1 MAKKSLI
8 LCDLGRTPICDL
20 ADNTPYSAR
29 NIVEEF
35 SINEIS
41 SLSFDLPVVP
51 NGKWLKLKN
60 EMLVL
65 FNDEYYKVKNITFK
79 HDDGGKLYV
88 SVECKH
94 YSDNL
99 SMDLISISEQ
109 TPVNVIA
116 LMKVALCYDENDQP
130 TLGWKVG
137 EVTVDRVAVRG
148 LEALEQSPFSIL
160 LTIAEKFDGILKFN
174 SQTMTVDMLERQST
188 TRPTL
193 DLRVSKNLKN
203 FSIKY
208 DTSEMYTRLYC
219 YGATDED
226 GITLDITSVNPTGK
240 GYIDNFEYFKTIGY
254 TEEFINSHPE
264 LFVSTNI
271 WKDDNYYD
279 PTDLYNDGLKELAKI
294 AVPIVDVSISALD
307 TKAIGLSDEL
317 TKLDLGACIRIY
329 DEDLGVD
336 TLCNVTKRK
345 IDYEKPYILDATV
358 TNSVTYHDTLSKLF
372 TDVNTVSNVVTSGGS
387 IIGGGGSGGGVSMD
401 EVKEYLNVY
410 YINAEQIEAK
420 YAKIDELEANYVTS
434 EYLKAHYIDAESIAA
449 GYATIGQLH
458 AIEAK
463 IENLDVDYINGKLA
477 EFEQLYADMA
487 EFKDLVANSAEIDEI
502 KAGELTVYGTL
513 KATNAEVENLK
524 ATSITTGE
532 FEAYK
537 ATIEQLFAL
546 YATIEYLEANY
557 LKAQQI
563 EATYAKITSLD
574 AVSATINNLKVQV
587 ANVETLVAKKASIED
602 LNAVKANIE
611 TINAKLINVDK
622 ILADVITTDELKA
635 EIAKINKLI
644 TDEINAVNATIT
656 SLDAKFATI
665 EQLNADIANVK
676 TLIADKANIT
686 DLEAAKADIGEL
698 EAQVAN
704 IDTILSG
711 SIGTG
716 TLQTIHLTAKNV
728 VIDDAVISDL
738 IAAKIS
744 VDQLKAG
751 IISTNKFQVKSD
763 DGGFKIVGNTTQW
776 TDVSGKVRMQAGRD
790 AEGNFNF
797 AVFGEDGTT
806 ALYTENGVQKGGI
819 ANQVIVD
826 DMVADNANIQS
837 SKIQYV
843 SNKGNQTLQTILDVQ
858 QGSIDALIKDT
869 TIDGT
874 SLKDKY
880 TQLSATVDGLNV
892 SIGDVQSDVGSINS
906 KITQLELTTDG
917 LTTSVSQAGT
927 NAEEAK
933 TIAQQA
939 AEKFSWIVKSGTSE
953 TNFELTDRTA
963 QLVADNINLNGLV
976 TFSGLNSELQN
987 HIDKGGTEHSS
998 IVFSGKT
1005 SDKGVQLNK
1014 VVGKTVQQTTNG
1026 YQLFDASKLPTKSQ
1040 GGATVTN
1047 NGDGSFTISGSGNLT
1062 ESIPSLIAD
1071 VTSEVLPLLKEGT
1084 IFCKFDK
1091 TSYPYCVFKLMNSSN
1106 TQILELN
1113 NYRETSS
1120 SLEITE
1126 DILSKT
1132 VKVYLQ
1138 FYGMNGRIIR
1148 TGTIKPM
1155 LYQDGDGTWEPYT
1168 GGKPAPNPD
1177 YPMEIENV
1185 EISNIFSTNDYNTD
1199 DNVELNGAYLN
1210 DKGKELYDTVSWSIS
1225 KYITI
1230 PSGFDK
1236 LISKGMSGGIPSI
1249 CFYDKSKTFISG
1261 EAYNNRLNFDISIPE
1276 NAKFFRF
1283 SSIISNRKN
1292 EHLFVSSYNYNAIET
1307 SLTLAEGDTYEN
1319 GQITRVRKQIT
1330 FDGSSDEAWGNI
1342 DSQNGYGR
1350 FYINLPNAPVLN
1362 TESIENVLSNIFE
1375 IKNNISYWN
1384 NPSENCIS
1392 WIASSE
1398 KGRIG
1403 VVFDGATDL
1412 PSFKSWLSTHNL
1424 VVEYELETP
1433 TTEEFKVPTIPSYE
1447 DYTYVSTDSEV
1458 EPDTIIW
1465 KVLNSSGSTEAT
1477 INAWNS
1483 SSVVGG
1489 TTQINGG
1496 YIQTNTINAEQLN
1509 VENIFS
1515 SGSSVMNII
1524 NAQEINANRITSG
1537 TINAKFLSVYGLRV
1551 LQKDTDLETLSITDQ
1566 GDITMRGSVESYN
1579 YVAGKT
1585 GWSIRN
1591 DGDAEFNDVTVRGNV
1606 ITNDGGIVS
1615 SGGTGRN
1622 LIKNSNFF
1630 GGTTYWQ
1637 KGSNTTYA
1645 VEPDTT
1651 YGHVMKFSHTAT
1663 GDISNNRIYF
1673 GTETFTHTAGVQYT
1687 LSFYVKADS
1696 ACTVYAGWV
1705 RVCKPFEVGTQW
1717 IKVTSTYTP
1726 TDVGSLT
1733 FYCSLANTNVY
1744 IAMVKLEEGSVAT
1757 AWSPAPEDNI
1767 KQVRFWAGTSYEQ
1780 RENAPFKVYSDG
1792 SVEATQ
1798 GTYSGVWTGDIRVG
1812 NISIID
1818 PSSTSG
1824 GDASFTIRS
1833 GQNGINTVELTDI
1846 DHSTFRQSVY
1856 ISDNANNTMI
1866 SLGQNGSIVVNNSI
1880 TVGKTK
1886 KVIIDDDSIN
1896 IDGSTL
1902 SNVGNKLSV
1911 NAPAIDIGSIGST
1924 TPIGINGNA
1933 TVMGILKAVG
1943 EVNFNDV
1950 IVCKTSSNGID
1961 FNFKE

>member
-776 TDVSGKVRMQAGRD
+776 TDSNGKVRMQAGRD

-797 AVFGEDGTT
+797 AVFGADGTT
-806 ALYTENGVQKGGI
+806 RYFDENGIHEAGI
-819 ANQVIVD
+819 PDGIIRD
-826 DMVADNANIQS
+826 DMVANDANIQA

-843 SNKGNQTLQTILDVQ
+843 DKDGNKTLQTILDIQ
-858 QGSIDALIKDT
+858 QGQIEALIKET
-869 TIDGT
+869 TIDGD
-874 SLKDKY
+874 SLKDKF
-880 TQLSATVDGLNV
+880 TQLEATVNGLNV
-892 SIGDVQSDVGSINS
+892 TVGEVESSIDSVNS
-906 KITQLELTTDG
+906 KVTQLEVTTEG
-917 LTTSVSQAGT
+917 LKTSVTQAST
-927 NAEEAK
+927 DAKEAK
-933 TIAQQA
+933 TIAEQT
-939 AEKFSWIVKSGTSE
+939 AEKFTWIVKSGTNE

-963 QLVADNINLNGLV
+963 TLVAKQINLKGLV
-976 TFSGLNSELQN
+976 TFTGLNSETQN
-987 HIDKGGTEHSS
+987 KINNAETTANEANDKIDNLEIGGRNFIQESDQYLEREGSVENGTGTFANLYMT
-998 IVFSGKT
+998 FSTKDFFEAA
-1005 SDKGVQLNK
+1005 DKSNNTKMVASVDVILENA
-1014 VVGKTVQQTTNG
+1014 VG
-1026 YQLFDASKLPTKSQ
+1026 YFDNPDELRNRV
-1040 GGATVTN
+1040 GME
-1047 NGDGSFTISGSGNLT
+1047 I
-1062 ESIPSLIAD
+1062 SIPL
-1071 VTSEVLPLLKEGT
+1071 
-1084 IFCKFDK
+1084 
-1091 TSYPYCVFKLMNSSN
+1091 
-1106 TQILELN
+1106 
-1113 NYRETSS
+1113 
-1120 SLEITE
+1120 
-1126 DILSKT
+1126 
-1132 VKVYLQ
+1132 
-1138 FYGMNGRIIR
+1138 
-1148 TGTIKPM
+1148 
-1155 LYQDGDGTWEPYT
+1155 GDGTRRQ
-1168 GGKPAPNPD
+1168 
-1177 YPMEIENV
+1177 YP
-1185 EISNIFSTNDYNTD
+1185 S
-1199 DNVELNGAYLN
+1199 A
-1210 DKGKELYDTVSWSIS
+1210 W
-1225 KYITI
+1225 
-1230 PSGFDK
+1230 
-1236 LISKGMSGGIPSI
+1236 
-1249 CFYDKSKTFISG
+1249 
-1261 EAYNNRLNFDISIPE
+1261 
-1276 NAKFFRF
+1276 
-1283 SSIISNRKN
+1283 
-1292 EHLFVSSYNYNAIET
+1292 
-1307 SLTLAEGDTYEN
+1307 
-1319 GQITRVRKQIT
+1319 IT
-1330 FDGSSDEAWGNI
+1330 FVKDAD
-1342 DSQNGYGR
+1342 
-1350 FYINLPNAPVLN
+1350 PV
-1362 TESIENVLSNIFE
+1362 TTNV
-1375 IKNNISYWN
+1375 
-1384 NPSENCIS
+1384 
-1392 WIASSE
+1392 
-1398 KGRIG
+1398 RI
-1403 VVFDGATDL
+1403 VNDFD
-1412 PSFKSWLSTHNL
+1412 
-1424 VVEYELETP
+1424 
-1433 TTEEFKVPTIPSYE
+1433 
-1447 DYTYVSTDSEV
+1447 V
-1458 EPDTIIW
+1458 EPDYFETGSIRVGVYIQN
-1465 KVLNSSGSTEAT
+1465 LSSGTARVGRPKLEFGNKAT
-1477 INAWNS
+1477 DWTPAPEDKANQSIIDNWTSDA
-1483 SSVVGG
+1483 VVNG
-1489 TTQINGG
+1489 TTTINGG
-1496 YIQTNTINAEQLN
+1496 YIKTQTISTDQLAVN
-1509 VENIFS
+1509 EIFA

-1524 NAQEINANRITSG
+1524 NAQEINADRITSG

-1663 GDISNNRIYF
+1663 GDASNNRIYF